1 MRVGPGLGFV
11 LDVKGELLLSTLTGA
26 NRLDP
31 GAGLSSQAGV
41 QPFILGMFIFFFFCS
56 GKAMMDGRQKRVL

>member
-11 LDVKGELLLSTLTGA
+11 FDVKGELLLSTLTGA

-41 QPFILGMFIFFFFCS
+41 QPLILGMFIFFLLF
-56 GKAMMDGRQKRVL
+56 RQGDSRQRRVL